1 MTLLSI
7 IQDAALNLGLSAP
20 SLVIGSTDQQT
31 QELLAALNN
40 EGQALTRMTP
50 ILPQLIRRGS
60 WTTLASDYQGPLET
74 IMPGYR
80 YLAHDTLWDR
90 TMMWPIV
97 GPLTPQQWEF
107 LKARAVQGPN
117 YSYRIM
123 VDDTTNQNSLYLLP
137 SPPAGETF
145 YLEFV
150 SKYWVS
156 NAAGT
161 TTYPKFSASDADI
174 ALIDE
179 YMLQLGTEWRWLR
192 IKGFENWKDRY
203 QDYLAYRNSVFGQ
216 DSGSKAFG
224 ITGALPS
231 GRIYYADVQDGNYPA
246 N

>member
-7 IQDAALNLGLSAP
+7 VQDGALSLGLTKP
-20 SLVIGSTDQQT
+20 LVVINSTDQQT

-50 ILPQLIRRGS
+50 ILPQLMRRGS
-60 WTTLASDYQGPLET
+60 WTTLASDLQGPLDT
-74 IMPGYR
+74 IAPGYR
-80 YLAHDTLWDR
+80 YTTHDTLWDR

-123 VDDTTNQNSLYLLP
+123 IDDSTNKNSLYLIP

-145 YLEFV
+145 YMEYV
-150 SKYWVS
+150 SMNWVS
-156 NAAGT
+156 DASGA
-161 TTYPKFSASDADI
+161 TTYPKFSTSDTDI
-174 ALIDE
+174 GLIDE
-179 YMLQLGTEWRWLR
+179 YLLQLGMEWRWLQ
-192 IKGFENWKDRY
+192 IKGFDNWKDRY
-203 QDYLAYRNSVFGQ
+203 QKYMDYRNAVFGQ
-216 DSGSKAFG
+216 DAGSKSFS
-224 ITGALPS
+224 ITGALPT

-246 N
+246 T